1 MINTS
6 VLHRVLTKA
15 STGVYGGVSSNG
27 NGNSDDLTNL
37 DNTFLRG
44 IVETDVNGVAQ
55 YETVFPGHYTSRKS
69 PREHPQIVV

>member
-1 MINTS
+1 MIDTPI
-6 VLHRVLTKA
+6 LYRLLTKP
-15 STGVYGGVSSNG
+15 STGVYSGVAASG

>member
-1 MINTS
+1 
-6 VLHRVLTKA
+6 VAA
-15 STGVYGGVSSNG
+15 SG